1 MHPILFAIGHVH
13 IYCFSIFLILSWLV
27 FSFLFWRELRRSGV
41 DEDKIF
47 DLMFYATMVGV
58 VASRVAFV
66 VFHWELFRDTWL
78 RTIAIWVQ
86 PGFSLYGAVIGALL
100 TLIFLS
106 RKEKVRLG
114 TVLDAFALSFP
125 GALLVGL
132 IGGLLDGTV
141 VGKISRLPWAV
152 RYVGQISRRHPI
164 QIYEIIACILIFV
177 FLWVLSQKSSKEKWP
192 YGLVGVWFFL
202 LFSLLMFPLE
212 FAKDSRVYCTLSANQ
227 WILIALF
234 AEALGAFY
242 VRGGG
247 REALRPIPNK
257 IKQFF
262 IKVFG
267 GIYAKFSKRRSL

>member
-1 MHPILFAIGHVH
+1 MHPILLAIGQVH
-13 IYCFSIFLILSWLV
+13 IYGFSVFLILSWLV
-27 FSFLFWRELRRSGV
+27 FSFLFWRELRIDGV

-47 DLMFYATMVGV
+47 DLMFYATLVG
-58 VASRVAFV
+58 FV
-66 VFHWELFRDTWL
+66 VSRAGFVLFHWDLFRDTLL
-78 RTIAIWVQ
+78 RIVAVWVQ
-86 PGFSLYGAVIGALL
+86 PGFSLYGAVIGALF

-132 IGGLLDGTV
+132 IGGFLDGTV
-141 VGKISRLPWAV
+141 IGKITRIPWAI
-152 RYVGQISRRHPI
+152 RYVGNVGLRHPI
-164 QIYEIIACILIFV
+164 QLYEIIACVTIIV
-177 FLWVLSQKSSKEKWP
+177 VLWALSQRSSKEKWP
-192 YGLVGVWFFL
+192 YGLVGLWFFL

-212 FAKDSRVYCTLSANQ
+212 LLKESRVYWTLSANQ

-247 REALRPIPNK
+247 RESLRPIPHK
-257 IKQFF
+257 IQQL
-262 IKVFG
+262 IMRVIG
-267 GIYAKFSKRRSL
+267 GIYAKFSKQRSG